1 MSRDAEAGGSVM
13 AGAQSDSLQT
23 AFRDAMASVC
33 TPVAVIT
40 AMDGER
46 PHGTTVSAFASLSMS
61 PPSLLVSL
69 DHGSDLL
76 ALIRSAGTF
85 GVNVLGHHQ
94 SDQAASFARKGRDK
108 FTGVDWTLSGG
119 VPQISGAAVWFVC
132 SVLQTVEAADHVVVI
147 GEVHTAEASSIAPLT
162 YHSRTFGTHQLLS

>member
-1 MSRDAEAGGSVM
+1 MT
-13 AGAQSDSLQT
+13 GAQIDAFQD
-23 AFRDAMASVC
+23 AFRNAMASVC

-69 DHGSDLL
+69 DQGSDLL
-76 ALIRSAGTF
+76 ALIRSGGIF

-94 SDQAASFARKGRDK
+94 SDQAAGFARKGLDK
-108 FTGVDWTLSGG
+108 FAGVEWTLSGG
-119 VPQISGAAVWFVC
+119 VPQLSGAAVWFAC
-132 SVLQTVEAADHVVVI
+132 TVLQTVEAADHVVVI
-147 GEVHTAEASSIAPLT
+147 GEVRAVETCGIAPLT
-162 YHSRTFGTHQLLS
+162 YHARTFGTHRVLS